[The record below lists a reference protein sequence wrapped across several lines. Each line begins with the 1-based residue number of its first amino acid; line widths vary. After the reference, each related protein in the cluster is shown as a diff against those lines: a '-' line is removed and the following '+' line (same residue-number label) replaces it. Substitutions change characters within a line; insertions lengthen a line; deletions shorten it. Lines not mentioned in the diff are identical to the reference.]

1 MGELLDVEF
10 RLSKSL
16 SFIFLAQLKIAYLT
30 ALDELTEP
38 QMLTHLKLSACQKM
52 SVSVN

>member
-1 MGELLDVEF
+1 MGELLDVKF

-16 SFIFLAQLKIAYLT
+16 SLILLIQLKIAYLA
-30 ALDELTEP
+30 ALGELTEP
-38 QMLTHLKLSACQKM
+38 QMLTHLKLSACQQM